1 MKISN
6 IEIKNFKSFKN
17 MSVSLN
23 DFNVVVGQ
31 SASGKSNFVEAFDFL
46 KDIAE
51 DFEKGVYDN
60 GSMLIQN
67 LNCNRDTPSCIKAT
81 LVMGILLLVCQT
93 LSQRKVKKSVQ
104 WFGILL
110 LNMIYALNSV
120 KLKLIILLKS

>member
-67 LNCNRDTPSCIKAT
+67 LNCNHLSSFPEVEIA
-81 LVMGILLLVCQT
+81 GNIL
-93 LSQRKVKKSVQ
+93 RKSTS
-104 WFGILL
+104 L
-110 LNMIYALNSV
+110 
-120 KLKLIILLKS
+120 